1 MRRFIITSTKFT
13 GQVEFIYD
21 ASGRICVIDFR
32 NAILNDVQINWLK
45 SELPLYTDTLESTI
59 KNAPSLTIT
68 EADFEVTFEMFW
80 NKYNNKVNRKRTLAL
95 WEKLSKP
102 KQVKAFYGI
111 DAYNKYL
118 SKKDW
123 RNRQDPDTY
132 LRNETFDNEWQ

>member
-1 MRRFIITSTKFT
+1 MRRFIITSELFT
-13 GQVEFIYD
+13 GQAEAVYKD
-21 ASGRICVIDFR
+21 NGMLCKIDLTGCDF
-32 NAILNDVQINWLK
+32 NQAFTNSFKNKVPAHLSDIETAFDLTKV
-45 SELPLYTDTLESTI
+45 TI
-59 KNAPSLTIT
+59 I

-95 WEKLSKP
+95 WEKLSKS

-132 LRNETFDNEWQ
+132 LRNETFENEWQ